1 MRGLRGLVALAV
13 LAAACDDDSG
23 GTPDLTAGGET
34 DLAVPADLAGAP
46 DLSTPADLT
55 GVGMLAD
62 LSGTADATF
71 IGPWTLVP
79 AITSAPTS
87 LAISPNTGA
96 TPFNLFVGSAAGIFA
111 SSDGASFALAGP
123 TNVVAVGAFP
133 MAAVSWVSLG
143 DGTVQS
149 TSNSG
154 ASWGPIGAT
163 PPIAIVSW
171 VSISGV
177 GPFGGGSSG
186 GSGLVANGK
195 MGGASWTSS
204 ATFGTGSV
212 RGLAY
217 AGMQASKA
225 VLLAALHGSGGGIF
239 RSTDSGATFS
249 ATTCPLGDAL
259 SVATA
264 PSSMSTVIAGAN
276 GGATG
281 IYLSA
286 DSGST
291 WSAGGA
297 GLANTAIE
305 SLAVDPTNA
314 SIVYAGTGAGVYR
327 SADGGATFQ
336 LSGLSTLS
344 VVSLAVEN
352 GTPSTV
358 FAATAAGLFVT
369 TTGGL

>member
-1 MRGLRGLVALAV
+1 MRGVWLVALV
-13 LAAACDDDSG
+13 SLAGACDDDSG
-23 GTPDLTAGGET
+23 GAPDLTAGGET
-34 DLAVPADLAGAP
+34 DLAVPADLAGTA
-46 DLSTPADLT
+46 DLSMPADLT
-55 GVGMLAD
+55 GAGMLAD
-62 LSGTADATF
+62 LGGSADATF

-96 TPFNLFVGSAAGIFA
+96 TPFNLFVGTTAGIFA

-133 MAAVSWVSLG
+133 MAAVSWASLG

-149 TSNSG
+149 TSNGG
-154 ASWGPIGAT
+154 AGWAPIAST

-204 ATFGTGSV
+204 AAFGTGTV

-225 VLLAALHGSGGGIF
+225 VLLAALHGPAGGVF

-249 ATTCPLGDAL
+249 ATSCPIGDAL
-259 SVATA
+259 SVVTA

-281 IYLSA
+281 VYLSA

-291 WSAGGA
+291 WSPGGA
-297 GLANTAIE
+297 GLASTTVQ
-305 SLAVDPTNA
+305 SLAVDPINA
-314 SIVYAGTGAGVYR
+314 SIVYAGTAAGVYR

-336 LSGLSTLS
+336 LSGLSPVG